1 MTERL
6 ATLSRPVAFVLLVSA
21 GLAAVVRLVAV
32 LPGPLTPGDGGLIVV
47 FVDDLRRSGLVM
59 PEVTTYND
67 FGIPFVYPPLGLYAT
82 ALLAE
87 LLGLSSLDGVRV
99 VAGLLS
105 LATVGTF
112 ALLAL
117 RLLPP
122 VAAAGAVFMYALM
135 PHAYDPI
142 VAGGGV
148 TRGAGVL
155 MAMLAMWL
163 AARPGTPALRHTVG
177 VGVLIGLAAL
187 AHPQTALYSAVA
199 STVLIYRPGEAN
211 RLTATARRVL
221 IMGVASFLVVLPWLL
236 LMASTHGLGVVLA
249 PGYRW
254 DPALGIIR
262 LLGLTFTGAGFTDVF
277 LVVGVLGLAVE
288 VMRRRWRL
296 PLLLAG
302 LIFAGEA
309 DFIAAVPWS
318 LLGGAAFA
326 FVLEGIGP
334 LVSRRDR
341 YVRLGVALVAV
352 FAAFVA
358 SIGSVVDD
366 TSRLQRVDDA
376 QAAAMVWVRDEVEPG
391 TRFIVAS
398 VVGWGAD
405 EISEWF
411 PAVAE
416 RQSVATV
423 QGSEWLGR
431 DGFRAQRQRHREVI
445 RCTPNI
451 DRCMVE
457 WAESQGLADAWI
469 FVPKGTVNGPLS
481 PDDCC
486 PALRETVR
494 DGTFY
499 EVVYDGPGATI
510 ARPRD

>member
-1 MTERL
+1 
-6 ATLSRPVAFVLLVSA
+6 
-21 GLAAVVRLVAV
+21 
-32 LPGPLTPGDGGLIVV
+32 
-47 FVDDLRRSGLVM
+47 M
-59 PEVTTYND
+59 PEVTTYNAAD
-67 FGIPFVYPPLGLYAT
+67 IPFVYPPLGLYVA
-82 ALLAE
+82 AILGE
-87 LLGLSSLDGVRV
+87 LFGLSSLDAVRIL
-99 VAGLLS
+99 AGALS

-122 VAAAGAVFMYALM
+122 VAAGGAVFMYALL

-148 TRGAGVL
+148 TRGTGAL
-155 MAMLAMWL
+155 LAMLAMWL
-163 AARPGTPALRHTVG
+163 AASPQG
-177 VGVLIGLAAL
+177 VNTRRAIGAGVLMGLAAL
-187 AHPQTALYSAVA
+187 AHPQTALYSATA
-199 STVLIYRPGEAN
+199 CTVVVYRPGA
-211 RLTATARRVL
+211 LTPTVRRVVT
-221 IMGVASFLVVLPWLL
+221 MGVAAFLVTVPWLL
-236 LMASTHGLGVVLA
+236 LMASLHPLNVVLA

-254 DPALGIIR
+254 DPALGVFR

-296 PLLLAG
+296 PLLLG
-302 LIFAGEA
+302 CLIFAGEA

-318 LLGGAAFA
+318 LLGGAAFL
-326 FVLEGIGP
+326 FVLDGIGP
-334 LVSRRDR
+334 LVTRRDR
-341 YVRLGVALVAV
+341 TVRLAVAMVLVLAAV
-352 FAAFVA
+352 LS

-366 TSRLQRVDDA
+366 TSRLQRVTDD
-376 QAAAMVWVRDEVEPG
+376 QAAAMTWVRDEAEPG
-391 TRFIVAS
+391 TRFIVAAT
-398 VVGWGAD
+398 VGWGAD

-445 RCTPNI
+445 RCTPSI
-451 DRCMVE
+451 DSCMAE
-457 WAESQGLADAWI
+457 WAASQGLEDAWLFI
-469 FVPKGTVNGPLS
+469 PKGRVNGPLS

-494 DGTFY
+494 TGTLY

>member
-1 MTERL
+1 MTSRL
-6 ATLSRPVAFVLLVSA
+6 AGLSRPVAFVLLVSA
-21 GLAAVVRLVAV
+21 GLGAVVRMVAV

-47 FVDDLRRSGLVM
+47 FVEDLRRAGFVM

-67 FGIPFVYPPLGLYAT
+67 AGIPFVYPPLGLYAT

-87 LLGLSSLDGVRV
+87 LLGLSSLDGVRL

-155 MAMLAMWL
+155 LAMLAMWL
-163 AARPGTPALRHTVG
+163 AAGPGTPSTRRTVTVG
-177 VGVLIGLAAL
+177 ILMGLAAL
-187 AHPQTALYSAVA
+187 AHPQTAIYAAAA
-199 STVLIYRPGEAN
+199 STVLVYRSGDGLITMA
-211 RLTATARRVL
+211 RTILVMGGAAFLT
-221 IMGVASFLVVLPWLL
+221 ILPWLAV
-236 LMASTHGLGVVLA
+236 MTSTHGLTAVLA

-254 DPALGIIR
+254 DPALGLTRIF
-262 LLGLTFTGAGFTDVF
+262 GLTFTGAGFADVF
-277 LVVGVLGLAVE
+277 LVTGVLGLAVE
-288 VMRRRWRL
+288 VLRRRWRL
-296 PLLLAG
+296 PLLLG
-302 LIFAGEA
+302 CLIFAGEA

-341 YVRLGVALVAV
+341 YLRLAVALVAV

-358 SIGSVVDD
+358 SIGSVVDE
-366 TSRLQRVDDA
+366 TSRLQRVSDD
-376 QAAAMVWVRDEVEPG
+376 QAAAMLWVRDEVEVG
-391 TRFIVAS
+391 TQFVVAS
-398 VVGWGAD
+398 VVGWGGD

-416 RQSVATV
+416 RPSIATV

-431 DGFRAQRQRHREVI
+431 EGFRAQRNRHREVL
-445 RCTPNI
+445 RCTPQI
-451 DRCMVE
+451 DRCMAE
-457 WAESQGLADAWI
+457 WLASEGLADAWI
-469 FVPKGTVNGPLS
+469 FVPKGKVNGPLS
-481 PDDCC
+481 PEDCC
-486 PALRETVR
+486 PALRQTVQ
-494 DGTFY
+494 DSAIY
-499 EVVYDGPGATI
+499 EVMYDGPGATI